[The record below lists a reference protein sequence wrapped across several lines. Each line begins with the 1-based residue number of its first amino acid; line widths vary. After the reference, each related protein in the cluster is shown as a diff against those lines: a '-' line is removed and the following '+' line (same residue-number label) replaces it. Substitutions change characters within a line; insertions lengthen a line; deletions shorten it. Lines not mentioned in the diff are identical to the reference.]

1 MHSKVGGKLRAGL
14 LCLMCAWLPSLA
26 LAQAVDPPAPVAPA
40 VINRDAAGRA
50 TIRAVRT
57 PTPVKIDGR
66 LDEEIYRATEAVSN
80 FIQVEPTV
88 GAVETEKTEMWVLF
102 DHENLYVAFRCWDSQ
117 PGREVANEMRRD
129 SNQLVQNEHVSFILD
144 TFHDK
149 RNMYAFN
156 IGILGGRMDGQM
168 TNETQFNMDFN
179 PIWTVVTSR
188 FAEGWIGEAAVP
200 FKSLRYKSGTDQVW
214 GFNARRTVRW
224 KNETSHIVPMPAR
237 GLTAL
242 AITSLAPN
250 LVGLEVPEATR
261 IVEVKPY
268 GVAGANTDLTAVP
281 ATRNK
286 GTADAGLD
294 VKVGLTQT
302 LTSDF
307 TYNTDF
313 AQVEA
318 DEQQV
323 NLTRFS
329 LFFPEKR
336 EFFLENSGIFAFG
349 GNSSGFGD
357 TPLVFYSR
365 RIGLAGSREVPLLG
379 GGRLTGRVGG
389 FELGAVSIRTREETV
404 SRSPATTFS
413 VARVKRDILGQSSLG
428 LIATHRSSAQVAGG
442 TTSFGADAVLKFFK
456 NLYANAYWAQTP
468 RSGSAEGTGS
478 YRVQLDYPADRYG
491 LQVEHLLV
499 GHRFQPEMGFVRRPD
514 MRKSYVYG
522 RFSPR
527 TAKHPWIRKVT
538 AEGSYSHIGNHTGVM
553 ESTALL
559 GAFAIDLHNSDRVT
573 ASVTRSEEFL
583 PRPFTIGPGVT
594 LPVAEYAFTS
604 ARAGYSFGAQ
614 RKLSASLS
622 IERGQ
627 FYNGHRTVL
636 SLGGS
641 RVEVTPRLSLQPTA
655 SINDVTL
662 VEGAFRT
669 TLVGS
674 RVTFTVTPQM
684 FVSALVQYN
693 STATSFS
700 TNTRL
705 RWEYRPGSELFV
717 VYNEQRDTR
726 AAGLPDLQ
734 GRSIIVKLNRFMR
747 F

>member
-1 MHSKVGGKLRAGL
+1 MVGL
-14 LCLMCAWLPSLA
+14 LCLAGTCLPSSG
-26 LAQAVDPPAPVAPA
+26 LAQAVDPPSPVAPA
-40 VINRDAAGRA
+40 VISRDATGRA

-57 PTPVKIDGR
+57 ATPLKIDGR
-66 LDEEIYRATEAVSN
+66 LDEEIYRTTEAISN
-80 FIQVEPTV
+80 FIQVEPSV

-102 DHENLYVAFRCWDSQ
+102 DHENLYVSFRCWDSH
-117 PGREVANEMRRD
+117 PEREVANEMRRD

-156 IGILGGRMDGQM
+156 VGILGGRMDGQM

-188 FAEGWIGEAAVP
+188 FEQGWIGEAAVP
-200 FKSLRYKSGTDQVW
+200 FKSLRYRPGAPQVW

-224 KNETSHIVPMPAR
+224 KNESSHIVPLPAR
-237 GLTAL
+237 GLSAL

-250 LVGLEVPEATR
+250 LVGLEVPEARRT
-261 IVEVKPY
+261 VEVKPY
-268 GVAGANTDLTAVP
+268 GVAGANTDLTVVP
-281 ATRNK
+281 ATRNN
-286 GTADAGLD
+286 GTADGGLD
-294 VKVGLTQT
+294 VKLGLTQT

-336 EFFLENSGIFAFG
+336 EFFLENSGTFAFG
-349 GNSSGFGD
+349 GTASGAGD
-357 TPLVFYSR
+357 TPLLFYSR
-365 RIGLAGSREVPLLG
+365 RIGLAGNREVSLVG
-379 GGRLTGRVGG
+379 GGRVTGRVGA
-389 FELGAVSIRTREETV
+389 FDMGAVSIRSREEAF

-413 VARVKRDILGQSSLG
+413 VLRLKRDVFRQSSMG
-428 LIATHRSSAQVAGG
+428 AMATHRTTAVG
-442 TTSFGADAVLKFFK
+442 TAPRTAYGLDGAFKFFK

-468 RSGSAEGTGS
+468 RPDSTEGTAS
-478 YRVQLDYPADRYG
+478 YRAQVDYPADRYG
-491 LQVEHLLV
+491 FQAEHLLV
-499 GHRFQPEMGFVRRPD
+499 GPRFQPELGFVRRPD

-527 TAKHPWIRKVT
+527 TAKHPWVRKYSW
-538 AEGSYSHIGNHTGVM
+538 EGSYSHIANHTGLV
-553 ESTALL
+553 ESKAAAGT
-559 GAFAIDLHNSDRVT
+559 FAIDLHNSDRLT
-573 ASVTRSEEFL
+573 AAVTRSDEFL
-583 PRPFTIGPGVT
+583 PRPFAIGPGVT
-594 LPVAEYAFTS
+594 LPVAGYAFTS
-604 ARAGYSFGAQ
+604 VRGGYSFGAQ
-614 RKLSASLS
+614 RKLSGSVS
-622 IERGQ
+622 VERGQ
-627 FYNGHRTVL
+627 FYNGHRTVV
-636 SLGGS
+636 SVGGG
-641 RVEVTPRLSLQPTA
+641 RVEVTPPLSLQPTA
-655 SINDVTL
+655 SINDVHL
-662 VEGAFRT
+662 AQGAFRT
-669 TLVGS
+669 TLLGS
-674 RVTFTVTPQM
+674 RVTFTVTPLL

-726 AAGLPDLQ
+726 TEGVPTLQ
-734 GRSIIVKLNRFMR
+734 GRSIIVKLNRLLR

>member
-1 MHSKVGGKLRAGL
+1 MGGRLRAGL
-14 LCLMCAWLPSLA
+14 LCLMCAGLPSLA
-26 LAQAVDPPAPVAPA
+26 LAQAVDAPAPVAPA
-40 VINRDAAGRA
+40 VISRTPAGRA
-50 TIRAVRT
+50 PLRAVRT
-57 PTPVKIDGR
+57 ATPLKIDGK
-66 LDEEIYRATEAVSN
+66 LDEAIYRATEAVSN

-144 TFHDK
+144 TFHDR

-200 FKSLRYKSGTDQVW
+200 FKSLRYKSGADQVW

-224 KNETSHIVPMPAR
+224 KNESSHIVPMPAR

-268 GVAGANTDLTAVP
+268 AVAGATTDLTAGP

-286 GTADAGLD
+286 GMADAGLD

-349 GNSSGFGD
+349 GNSSGAGD
-357 TPLVFYSR
+357 APLVFYSR
-365 RIGLAGSREVPLLG
+365 RIGLAGNREVPLLG
-379 GGRLTGRVGG
+379 GGRMTGRVGR
-389 FELGAVSIRTREETV
+389 FEVGAVSLRTREEPI
-404 SRSPATTFS
+404 SGSPATTLS
-413 VARVKRDILGQSSLG
+413 VVRVKRDLLRQSSLG
-428 LIATHRSSAQVAGG
+428 LIGTHRSSVQAAGG
-442 TTSFGADAVLKFFK
+442 TTSFGADAVMKFFS
-456 NLYANAYWAQTP
+456 NLYANAYWARTP
-468 RSGSAEGTGS
+468 REGAGDGTSS
-478 YRVQLDYPADRYG
+478 YRVQVDYPADRYG

-527 TAKHPWIRKVT
+527 TAKHPWIRKLT
-538 AEGSYSHIGNHTGVM
+538 SEGSYSHIGNHLGLV
-553 ESTALL
+553 ESTAAT
-559 GAFAIDLHNSDRVT
+559 GTFALDLHNSDRIT
-573 ASVTRSEEFL
+573 ASVIRSEESM

-594 LPVAEYAFTS
+594 LPVAAYDFTS
-604 ARAGYSFGAQ
+604 VRGGYAFGAQ
-614 RKLSASLS
+614 RRMSASVS
-622 IERGQ
+622 VERGQ

-636 SLGGS
+636 AVGGS

-655 SINDVTL
+655 SINDVHL
-662 VEGAFRT
+662 AQGSFRA

-674 RVTFTVTPQM
+674 RITFTVTPQM

-693 STATSFS
+693 STGALFS

-734 GRSIIVKLNRFMR
+734 GRSLIVKVNRFMR
-747 F
+747 L